1 MQITKEE
8 LQKGIRRYTKILR
21 SNPELYQ
28 SIEQTISDNEP
39 VAIDTRLYL
48 HTFAPAIIAFTTWVI
63 DEAVKRG
70 KNRIY
75 FLSRDG
81 YQMYIAAKKIIA
93 YRKIDIKC
101 KYLHVSRY
109 SMKIP
114 TYHMNIDKSI
124 DSICTGG
131 IDVTLDKILMRAAIT
146 DKERQN
152 IIDELSLS
160 EIRDAV
166 LNYQQ
171 IIRLREKLKQS
182 KLLRIYIEKHSLEAY
197 QPAIDY
203 LKQEGLCQDDKYML
217 VDSGWIGTLQQS
229 IERMVHSICP
239 DIKIEGC
246 YFGMYEIPSNEIS
259 DKYHCFY
266 FGSKWGLWRKI
277 HFSNSLFETVVSSDE
292 GMTVG
297 YRYNN
302 DRVECIQSLP
312 NANGDMHKRSTKV
325 LTDMIDRYMK
335 YDNTPNIS
343 LDLVRKVLSKLMSEP
358 MLLELAAYADKL
370 FSDDV
375 TDKDSACVAGK
386 LSEKDIHNQR
396 FIKKI
401 CIIKELVKETIHES
415 AWLEGSAARLYIE
428 KPHKALR
435 EYRHIRIYKCFVYA
449 RKQITGD

>member
-1 MQITKEE
+1 M
-8 LQKGIRRYTKILR
+8 QKGIRRYTKIFR
-21 SNPELYQ
+21 HNPTLYQ
-28 SIEQTISDNEP
+28 AIEQTINDNEFMA
-39 VAIDTRLYL
+39 VDTKLYL
-48 HTFAPAIIAFTTWVI
+48 YTFAPAIIAFTTWVI
-63 DEAVKRG
+63 DEAVKRE

-81 YQMYIAAKKIIA
+81 YQMYIAAKKITA
-93 YRKIDIKC
+93 YRKLDIEC

-114 TYHMNIDKSI
+114 TYHRNIDKSI

-131 IDVTLDKILMRAAIT
+131 IDVTLDKILRRAAIT

-152 IIDELSLS
+152 VVDELSLS
-160 EIRDAV
+160 DIRDV
-166 LNYQQ
+166 TLNYQQ
-171 IIRLREKLKQS
+171 IIRLRERLKKS

-203 LKQEGLCQDDKYML
+203 LRQEGLCKDDKYML
-217 VDSGWIGTLQQS
+217 VDSGWVGTLQQS
-229 IERMVHSICP
+229 IETMVHSICP
-239 DIKIEGC
+239 DIRIEGC
-246 YFGMYEIPSNEIS
+246 YFGMYEIPVNEMS

-266 FGSKWGLWRKI
+266 FGNKWGLWRKI
-277 HFSNSLFETVVSSDE
+277 HFSNSLFETVISSDE
-292 GMTVG
+292 GMTIG

-302 DRVECIQSLP
+302 GRVECIQSLP
-312 NANGDMHKRSTKV
+312 NVNGDMHIRSTDA
-325 LTDMIDRYMK
+325 LTNLIDRYMNCV
-335 YDNTPNIS
+335 NTPQIS

-358 MLLELAAYADKL
+358 MRLEIAAYADKL

-396 FIKKI
+396 LIKKI
-401 CIIKELVKETIHES
+401 CIVKGLIKETIHES
-415 AWLEGSAARLYIE
+415 AWLEGSAARLYIN
-428 KPHKALR
+428 KPHRAIK
-435 EYRHIRIYKCFVYA
+435 EYRHIRMYKCFVYA